1 MQLTIYFVYRFIRCQ
16 TLRTHSN
23 RFDCRITI
31 YRSHLLPYWSS
42 NDNTCTHT
50 HTHICSPSVS
60 HHAESIKAYFG
71 SRVLLHACHQISS
84 NQYWIGVIAR
94 KYCLVSWI
102 FSFGTFIGSSSASE
116 CGLFVARAKKERNE
130 TKKKT
135 SKRKLAFRKL
145 FAEPFWYT
153 LVWCAVITRA
163 HCHLYIYRHS
173 AWIKGNWK
181 ATAIFHSN
189 MNISLIDLVCT
200 VPLTFE
206 WKMDGARMK
215 NCCR

>member
-42 NDNTCTHT
+42 NDNTCT

-116 CGLFVARAKKERNE
+116 CGLFVARAKKESNE
-130 TKKKT
+130 TKKNIQTKT
-135 SKRKLAFRKL
+135 RIPKIIR
-145 FAEPFWYT
+145 WT
-153 LVWCAVITRA
+153 ILVHVGMMCSDYTRA
-163 HCHLYIYRHS
+163 LSFVYLSTLC
-173 AWIKGNWK
+173 
-181 ATAIFHSN
+181 
-189 MNISLIDLVCT
+189 MN
-200 VPLTFE
+200 
-206 WKMDGARMK
+206 KR
-215 NCCR
+215 